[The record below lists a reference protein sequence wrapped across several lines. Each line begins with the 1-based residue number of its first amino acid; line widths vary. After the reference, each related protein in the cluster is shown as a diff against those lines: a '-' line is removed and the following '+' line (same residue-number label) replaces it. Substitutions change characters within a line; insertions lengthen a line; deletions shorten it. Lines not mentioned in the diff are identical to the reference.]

1 MMIFGLD
8 GDTKE
13 IYKETLS
20 WMNNNLDSMQLFPI
34 VPGQGTRFHK
44 IMQEENRILSNDWSL
59 YDGHHVLIRPKNF
72 SPYELQNMIINAY
85 NDFYSVKNNFK
96 RIWTVPN
103 KSLSLGFMAYT
114 NLFRGISKVVNSPQ
128 MKSHLEFLKSVS

>member
-13 IYKETLS
+13 VYKETLS
-20 WMNNNLDSMQLFPI
+20 WMNNNLNSMQLFPI
-34 VPGQGTRFHK
+34 VPGKGTRFHK
-44 IMQEENRILSNDWSL
+44 RMEEEKRILSNDWSL

-72 SPYELQNMIINAY
+72 TPYELQNKIIEAY
-85 NDFYSVKNNFK
+85 KNFYSVKNTIK
-96 RIWTVPN
+96 RLRNSPN
-103 KSLSLGFMAYT
+103 KRLALGLMTYT
-114 NLFRGISKVVNSPQ
+114 NLFGGISKIVNSNQ